1 MVSTNGF
8 YVNMI
13 NVILKYIYIRTC
25 FYFYKFSG
33 FTYRELTVA
42 ESKEI
47 PIIITSFNQ
56 LEYLTRLIDFLLSKG
71 FLNIVIIDNN
81 STYEP
86 LLQYF
91 GHIESKVTIHR
102 LKKNYGHLVFW
113 KRVDLFVKYGN
124 GYYVVTDPDI
134 VPLESCPDDFLL
146 NFHSILLKNKK
157 RMKVG
162 FGLKID
168 DIPLTNPNREKVV
181 QWESKFWKNKISKGI
196 FDADIDTTFALYKPF
211 YHRKNKKFK
220 TALRTDYPYVA
231 LHGGW
236 YVDLDNLSEE
246 QIFYFNTAN
255 DSSSWKIKK
264 CGNIANEKYEKKY

>member
-1 MVSTNGF
+1 MVLT
-8 YVNMI
+8 V
-13 NVILKYIYIRTC
+13 LKYLYIRIC

-33 FTYRELTVA
+33 LDYKDLTLT
-42 ESKEI
+42 ESYKI

-56 LEYLTRLIDFLLSKG
+56 LEYLKKLIDFLLSRG
-71 FLNIVIIDNN
+71 FSNLVIIDNN

-86 LLQYF
+86 LLRYF
-91 GHIESKVTIHR
+91 DKIEKKVTIHR

-113 KRVDLFVKYGN
+113 KKYDLFIKYGN

-134 VPLESCPDDFLL
+134 VPLADCPADFLIKFQSAL
-146 NFHSILLKNKK
+146 IENKK

-168 DIPLTNPNREKVV
+168 DIPLSNPNREKVIN
-181 QWESKFWKNKISKGI
+181 WESKFWKKKISEGV

-236 YVDLDNLSEE
+236 YIDMDNLSEE
-246 QIFYFNTAN
+246 QLFYFKTAN
-255 DSSSWKIKK
+255 DSSSWKIDETGK
-264 CGNIANEKYEKKY
+264 IANADYEKKY

>member
-1 MVSTNGF
+1 MV
-8 YVNMI
+8 
-13 NVILKYIYIRTC
+13 NVILKYIYIRIC

-33 FTYRELTVA
+33 STYRNLTLT
-42 ESKEI
+42 ESKDI

-56 LEYLTRLIDFLLSKG
+56 LEYLTKLIDFLLSKG
-71 FLNIVIIDNN
+71 FWNIVIIDNN

-91 GHIESKVTIHR
+91 SNIESKVTIHR

-113 KRVDLFVKYGN
+113 KRIDLFVKYGK

-134 VPLESCPDDFLL
+134 VPLENCPDDFLL
-146 NFHSILLKNKK
+146 KFHSVLLENNK

-168 DIPLTNPNREKVV
+168 DIPFTNPNREKVV
-181 QWESKFWKNKISKGI
+181 QWESMFWKNKVSEGI
-196 FDADIDTTFALYKPF
+196 FNADIDTTFALYQPF
-211 YHRKNKKFK
+211 YHRNNKKFK

-264 CGNIANEKYEKKY
+264 CGNIANEKYKKKY

>member
-1 MVSTNGF
+1 
-8 YVNMI
+8 MI
-13 NVILKYIYIRTC
+13 LTVLKYLRIRIC
-25 FYFYKFSG
+25 FYFYKLSG
-33 FTYRELTVA
+33 IDHKTLTLTK
-42 ESKEI
+42 SKEI

-56 LEYLTRLIDFLLSKG
+56 LEYLKKLINFLLARG
-71 FLNIVIIDNN
+71 FSNLVIIDNN

-86 LLQYF
+86 LLRYF
-91 GHIESKVTIHR
+91 DEIKNKATIHR

-113 KRVDLFVKYGN
+113 KRYDLFVKYGN

-134 VPLESCPDDFLL
+134 VPLADCPEDFLIK
-146 NFHSILLKNKK
+146 FQSVLLENKK

-168 DIPLTNPNREKVV
+168 DIPLSNPNREKVIS
-181 QWESKFWKNKISKGI
+181 WEAKFWKKKISEGVY
-196 FDADIDTTFALYKPF
+196 DADIDTTFALYKPF

-236 YVDLDNLSEE
+236 YIDMNNLSEE
-246 QIFYFNTAN
+246 QLFYFKTAN
-255 DSSSWKIKK
+255 DSSSWKIDETGK
-264 CGNIANEKYEKKY
+264 IANADYEKKY